1 MPFCKG
7 LRPKIIAIVNKVD
20 DVVNHYLTAAVG
32 ITGKLRSIINS
43 PVADVITALIP
54 GTWDDALKEQAR
66 AALSVTVN
74 ALTTV
79 ETIISEPD
87 LNTKV
92 QLFMAEL
99 AKQRPDL
106 QEAMLF
112 KIASLLLKAMHGDQ
126 LTQSEYDLI
135 TQAKVISL
143 K

>member
-1 MPFCKG
+1 MAFCKG
-7 LRPKIIAIVNKVD
+7 LRPKIAKIVNKIDATVSKFC
-20 DVVNHYLTAAVG
+20 TAATD
-32 ITGKLRSIINS
+32 ITSNLKKVINS
-43 PVADVITALIP
+43 PVVDIITAIIP
-54 GTWDDALKEQAR
+54 GTWDDGLVKIAR
-66 AALSVTVN
+66 AALSKTVD

-79 ETIISEPD
+79 DAITSEPD
-87 LNTKV
+87 LEKKM

-135 TQAKVISL
+135 TQAKVISF